1 MNHSLPASLSFL
13 RSELPS
19 HWVGLGVIQLPKRNF
34 FQSIGDYF
42 AEKSGKQRISFVV
55 VNEESL
61 KTLHYQGS
69 TLISSE
75 FVDIHNLDHFY
86 FSEGNTSDGLVS
98 LFNCEASVVVSK
110 NKKGDLKLKDYFLKI
125 MPALLG
131 ENAEPIRKIEDIQWA
146 QESKKHIAEVL
157 KHWPEQIKA
166 RKDKEEAEEKERLA
180 QEAHIS

>member
-1 MNHSLPASLSFL
+1 MNPTLPASLNFL

-19 HWVGLGVIQLPKRNF
+19 HWLGLGVIQLPKRNF

-55 VNEESL
+55 VSEDSL

-69 TLISSE
+69 SLLSTDVL
-75 FVDIHNLDHFY
+75 DIHNLDHFY

-98 LFNCEASVVVSK
+98 LFNCEASLIVSK
-110 NKKGDLKLKDYFLKI
+110 SKKGDLKLKDYFFRI
-125 MPALLG
+125 MPVLLG
-131 ENAEPIRKIEDIQWA
+131 ENAEPIRKIEEIQWA
-146 QESKKHIAEVL
+146 QQSKKNIAEVL
-157 KHWPEQIKA
+157 KHWPDRIKA
-166 RKDKEEAEEKERLA
+166 RKDAEEAAEKARLA